1 MAFKNPGYH
10 ILRRSV
16 VGHEG
21 EWVKSFNPPRDEPP
35 TPELLLP
42 TNPVPAFVVE
52 NVPGATSPPQY
63 WPEEDHLF
71 EEDEELED
79 HAENE
84 GNDQQDIH
92 YKLYPNTLR
101 INLMRTR
108 NIQMWDGKEIRFF
121 LIGNPDVPTSSK
133 RNISGSNDSYPS
145 RSHLPRCSIWIRA
158 IPTYDSLAWN

>member
-1 MAFKNPGYH
+1 MAFENPKYH
-10 ILRRSV
+10 IPRRSV

-21 EWVKSFNPPRDEPP
+21 AWVKSFNPPRGEPP

-84 GNDQQDIH
+84 G
-92 YKLYPNTLR
+92 
-101 INLMRTR
+101 
-108 NIQMWDGKEIRFF
+108 E
-121 LIGNPDVPTSSK
+121 
-133 RNISGSNDSYPS
+133 
-145 RSHLPRCSIWIRA
+145 
-158 IPTYDSLAWN
+158 